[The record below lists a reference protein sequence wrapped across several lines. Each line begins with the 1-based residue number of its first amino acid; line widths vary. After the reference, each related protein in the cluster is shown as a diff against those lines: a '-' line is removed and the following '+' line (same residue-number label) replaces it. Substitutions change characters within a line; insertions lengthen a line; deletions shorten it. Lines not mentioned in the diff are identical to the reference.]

1 MRSLVKWI
9 FELLVVAMTVAVVVP
24 VVGSFL
30 LEQQDIKTTLDDWVY
45 SRTGRHLQVEGGIG
59 LQPGLGLKF
68 YAEGVRY
75 ENAEWASRASAFTAK
90 RIEIDL
96 SVVELLLGQIIVQN
110 AKIVG
115 AQLWVERNGDGAFN
129 LVKPSQRGGRER
141 QPIQLPEWLKLQQ
154 AIVVGSKINYL
165 HPKRDWEINLD
176 NVLLSSDGRD
186 QPIEIKAD
194 GSLEGVQTNIVGSL
208 GTIRTLFAR
217 SPSEADLRA
226 TMAASG
232 RISAQGT
239 VQDVLAWSGID
250 ATLKASIDRLRYLS
264 ALFPKQP
271 LDISNIEAMA
281 RFYQPETASSMELQ
295 SIEGDFSLWGI
306 ELDLS
311 GKVEKLSRL
320 ERIELQIGA
329 DSSFDVRKIS
339 QSWSFAPPLNAQID
353 ATLRGESGDLTL
365 DLAVATVKTD
375 FMTLTAPGEIL
386 DLTGTWQQ
394 PLPIRLELNDLSA
407 LGQSVGK
414 SWPAAGLITGKADLH
429 RTDGSFSLED
439 ISVSNLEAP
448 ISLQGEGYLRHIG
461 LDQQGRLTVA
471 ATASSRFFEDNKAVL
486 PGSPLIP
493 EPETFEIESEIL
505 VGGQNV
511 RMTIVTAETT
521 GPGYFAQGSGEIP
534 NLQNPGR
541 LEIKFDGE
549 MIDEIELGE
558 ALDVYL
564 PRIGPVAFSAKL
576 VGEGEGIWNLEE
588 LVARTTTGAGR
599 LHVDGSI
606 DNIGPGSQA
615 YLPFALETRTSELI
629 ATLPGMDALKPLQEE
644 SAAIR
649 VSGNLLSQSRSVWS
663 IEQLQAQTSWN
674 GAKVSISGDI
684 DRLQPIQGLLEVHI
698 LGEPDRLPAIA
709 AQYNIPQV
717 EELDVRFSVALPAE
731 NQIRDIDASV
741 SLSGSELKVKGAALE
756 LVPLKADKF
765 SVRLQADDLAE
776 LIPFEHNIAPE
787 NELNADLVLTLNP
800 QGLSATGK
808 VEAGDSIASG
818 SVFWTDTENGRPI
831 LNVDAKAERLD
842 LKTLFVVEK
851 RRGRIFSNDSLVPQW
866 MQKIDGKIL
875 LEINSFRNNFIAM
888 KDFNTTTI
896 FNRGELRLHFGSVT
910 GESIIK
916 GLARIHPLG
925 QSEIQLKAKQV
936 PVQSIQ
942 SLAEGDLFLGG
953 TFDADISLTGLG
965 SSLGELAR
973 TGNGAIKLEISGSRI
988 QSNTLDTIGGDLLTN
1003 VLTAVNPYSA
1013 REDFVEVECGVIHF
1027 DIQNGK
1033 AITRNGLALKTDRVT
1048 VLGGG
1053 EISFPDEEVELV
1065 IAPKP
1070 RKGFGISPSTVAK
1083 MTRVGGTLSD
1093 LDIEADME
1101 GFLQSGA
1108 AIGAAIFSSGLS
1120 LVAQGLLD
1128 RQRAN
1133 SEVCDIARG
1142 EIDPD
1147 RDRILDKV
1155 ADEDKK

>member
-1 MRSLVKWI
+1 
-9 FELLVVAMTVAVVVP
+9 MTVAVVVP

-45 SRTGRHLQVEGGIG
+45 SRTGRHLQVEGKIG

-75 ENAEWASRASAFTAK
+75 ENAEWASRASAFTAE

-96 SVVELLLGQIIVQN
+96 SVVELLLGQIIVQD
-110 AKIVG
+110 ARIVG
-115 AQLWVERNGDGAFN
+115 AQLWIERSGDGAFN
-129 LVKPSQRGGRER
+129 LVKPKQRGGRAR
-141 QPIQLPEWLKLQQ
+141 HPIQLPEWLKLQQ

-176 NVLLSSDGRD
+176 DVLLSSDGRD

-208 GTIRTLFAR
+208 GTVRTLFAR
-217 SPSEADLRA
+217 SPSVADLRA
-226 TMAASG
+226 TMATSG

-271 LDISNIEAMA
+271 LDASNIEARA
-281 RFYQPETASSMELQ
+281 RFYQPETVSSMELQ
-295 SIEGDFSLWGI
+295 GIEGDFSLWGI
-306 ELDLS
+306 DMDLS

-320 ERIELQIGA
+320 ERIELQVGA
-329 DSSFDVRKIS
+329 DSNFDIQKIN
-339 QSWSFAPPLNAQID
+339 QNWSFATPLNAQID
-353 ATLRGESGDLTL
+353 AILRGESDDLTL

-375 FMTLTAPGEIL
+375 SMTLTAAGEIR

-414 SWPAAGLITGKADLH
+414 PWPAAGLITGKANLQ
-429 RTDGSFSLED
+429 RADGGFSLED
-439 ISVSNLEAP
+439 ISVSNQDAP

-461 LDQQGRLTVA
+461 QDQQGRLTVA
-471 ATASSRFFEDNKAVL
+471 AKASSQFFEDNQAVL
-486 PGSPLIP
+486 PGSPFIP
-493 EPETFEIESEIL
+493 TPETFEIESEIL
-505 VGGQNV
+505 VDGQNG
-511 RMTIVTAETT
+511 RMTIVAMETT

-534 NLQNPGR
+534 NLQNPGG
-541 LEIKFDGE
+541 LVITFDGE
-549 MIDEIELGE
+549 MTDEVELGE
-558 ALDVYL
+558 ALDIYL
-564 PRIGPVAFSAKL
+564 PSIGPVAFSAKL
-576 VGEGEGIWNLEE
+576 VGEGEGIWNLEDF
-588 LVARTTTGAGR
+588 VARTTTDAGK

-606 DNIGPGSQA
+606 DRIGPGTQA
-615 YLPFALETRTSELI
+615 YLTFALETRTSELI
-629 ATLPGMDALKPLQEE
+629 ASLPGMDALKPLQEE
-644 SAAIR
+644 SAAIS
-649 VSGNLLSQSRSVWS
+649 VTGNLLSQSRSFWS
-663 IEQLQAQTSWN
+663 IDQLRAQTSWN
-674 GAKVSISGDI
+674 DAKVTISGDI

-717 EELDVRFSVALPAE
+717 DELNVKFSVALPVE
-731 NQIRDIDASV
+731 NQIHDIDASV
-741 SLSGSELKVKGAALE
+741 SLSGSELKVKGAVLE
-756 LVPLKADKF
+756 LVPLKADKI
-765 SVRLQADDLAE
+765 SVQLQADDLAE
-776 LIPFEHNIAPE
+776 LIPFEHTIAPE
-787 NELNADLVLTLNP
+787 NELNADLVLTIN
-800 QGLSATGK
+800 QEGLSATGT
-808 VEAGDSIASG
+808 VAAGESIASG
-818 SVFWTDTENGRPI
+818 SVFWADTENGRPI

-851 RRGRIFSNDSLVPQW
+851 KQGRVFSNDSLVPQW
-866 MQKIDGKIL
+866 MQKIDGKIYL
-875 LEINSFRNNFIAM
+875 DAKSFRNNFITM
-888 KDFNTTTI
+888 KDFIVKTR
-896 FNRGELRLHFGSVT
+896 FDRGELRIDFSSVT
-910 GESIIK
+910 GESFIK
-916 GLARIHPLG
+916 GLARIHPIG
-925 QSEIQLKAKQV
+925 QSEVQLKAKQV

-942 SLAEGDLFLGG
+942 SLAEDDLFLGG
-953 TFDADISLTGLG
+953 TVDADITLTGLG
-965 SSLGELAR
+965 SSLGELVK
-973 TGNGAIKLEISGSRI
+973 TGNGAINLEISGSKI
-988 QSNTLDTIGGDLLTN
+988 QSNTLDTVGGDLLTN
-1003 VLTAVNPYSA
+1003 MLIAVNPYSEL
-1013 REDFVEVECGVIHF
+1013 EDFVELECGVVHF
-1027 DIQNGK
+1027 DIQNGM
-1033 AITRNGLALKTDRVT
+1033 ATTRNGLALKTDRVT

-1053 EISFPDEEVELV
+1053 EISFPDENVKLV

-1093 LDIEADME
+1093 PDIEADVQ
-1101 GFLQSGA
+1101 GFLKSGV

-1133 SEVCDIARG
+1133 SEVCEIARG
-1142 EIDPD
+1142 EIDPSQD
-1147 RDRILDKV
+1147 GIVDKV
-1155 ADEDKK
+1155 EDEDKTR